1 MGELAR
7 GNAAR
12 NPVRTAATLLPLTI
26 GLALTGFLVTLAA
39 GTKASSL
46 ADFDGT
52 IHADLHVKAAGVGLH
67 TPRMSPAVLDR
78 MAAVPELDAVSAF
91 RSTKATVAGREGTVT
106 GADPARTGRMLSPK
120 VTGTPL
126 SDLGP
131 GGMAVSREAADDRH
145 LTVGSPVTVRTARGE
160 REYTVRT
167 IIDAPKG
174 YFALPFGD
182 YFLASSDYANLAEDR
197 GVTEIYATAR
207 DGVGQDAARAAAAQA
222 LAAHPGVEV
231 TDRGDMRREVAAEL
245 DPALRVYYSL
255 LGLVI
260 VIALFGVANTL
271 SLSILERVRELG
283 LLRAV
288 GMDRRQVRSLIR
300 WEAIIIAGI
309 AAVTGPVLG
318 AFLGWAT
325 TVALGL
331 PETAVPVA
339 NLALFTAVAI
349 AMTAVAAALPA
360 RRAARVP
367 MLRALS
373 AD

>member
-1 MGELAR
+1 M
-7 GNAAR
+7 
-12 NPVRTAATLLPLTI
+12 
-26 GLALTGFLVTLAA
+26 
-39 GTKASSL
+39 
-46 ADFDGT
+46 
-52 IHADLHVKAAGVGLH
+52 
-67 TPRMSPAVLDR
+67 
-78 MAAVPELDAVSAF
+78 
-91 RSTKATVAGREGTVT
+91 
-106 GADPARTGRMLSPK
+106 
-120 VTGTPL
+120 
-126 SDLGP
+126 
-131 GGMAVSREAADDRH
+131 
-145 LTVGSPVTVRTARGE
+145 
-160 REYTVRT
+160 
-167 IIDAPKG
+167 
-174 YFALPFGD
+174 
-182 YFLASSDYANLAEDR
+182 
-197 GVTEIYATAR
+197 
-207 DGVGQDAARAAAAQA
+207 
-222 LAAHPGVEV
+222 
-231 TDRGDMRREVAAEL
+231 
-245 DPALRVYYSL
+245 YYSL